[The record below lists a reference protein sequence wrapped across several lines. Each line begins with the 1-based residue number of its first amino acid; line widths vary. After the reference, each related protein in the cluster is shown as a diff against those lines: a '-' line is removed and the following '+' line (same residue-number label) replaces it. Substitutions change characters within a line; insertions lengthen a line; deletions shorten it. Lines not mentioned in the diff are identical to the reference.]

1 MILQLWRFG
10 LEQAKSCVF
19 AVAVFATLAV
29 SKMIHIPWLPR
40 YDLILL
46 VLLAVQVWMYR
57 SGKETLDEI
66 KVICVFHLIGLGL
79 ELYKVH
85 MGSWA
90 YPEPALTKI
99 CGVPLYSGFMYASVA
114 SYLCQAWRRFDL
126 RLTSWPHPFL
136 TVSLSAVIYANFF
149 THHFIMDLR
158 WVLLAAVFAVFLRVQ
173 VSYRVGHETYRMPL
187 ALSFLLIG
195 FFIWVAENI
204 ATFFGAW
211 QYPNQREGWSLVD
224 FSKISSWYLL
234 VIISIIIVAQ
244 LKHVKAKRPTGN
256 PAMTREPETKK
267 RVLSFRGI
275 AIHPIE
281 DSPDE

>member
-1 MILQLWRFG
+1 MELGKTITQKIKIRTKFVVLQLWRFS

-19 AVAVFATLAV
+19 AVAVFAALGL
-29 SKMIHIPWLPR
+29 SKLIHIPWLPR

-46 VLLAVQVWMYR
+46 VLLAIQVWMYR

-79 ELYKVH
+79 ELYKVN

-90 YPEPALTKI
+90 YPEPAWSKI
-99 CGVPLYSGFMYASVA
+99 GGVPLYSGFMYASVA
-114 SYLCQAWRRFDL
+114 SYICQAWRRLDL
-126 RLTSWPHPFL
+126 RLTSWPHSFL
-136 TVSLSAVIYANFF
+136 TVSLSAAIYANFF
-149 THHFIMDLR
+149 THHFMMDLR
-158 WVLLAAVFAVFLRVQ
+158 WILLAAVFAVFLRVK
-173 VSYRVGHETYRMPL
+173 VSYRVGRETYQMPL

-244 LKHVKAKRPTGN
+244 LKHVKAGRQIG
-256 PAMTREPETKK
+256 
-267 RVLSFRGI
+267 
-275 AIHPIE
+275 
-281 DSPDE
+281 